1 MTPEIDV
8 RSILIEEGLIATDG
22 SDYSSNE
29 ISEPEELFLEEPEN
43 GDNHSNTRLEDT
55 ELSCINLMIH
65 GKSEFYKG
73 RLLTREE
80 EASLGRRIQAGI
92 RAERILQ
99 RNSHLLEE
107 KQTKG
112 LENVIEIGG
121 KAVKELAANNI
132 GLVVNIAGRYKH
144 YQEERGL
151 KFADVI
157 ENGHIGL
164 MIATRKFDPEKGN
177 KFSTYATWWIRNS
190 INREFRNT
198 SSTVRIPYNMHTQ
211 LRKYLQ
217 TLRELFPEGEVDEEA
232 LRQEMGLTK
241 REIKSRRQALKMLRV
256 ESLNEPINEDKDSDE
271 FGDFIEDR
279 TNRFPDPEQNAISS
293 LMEEDVKSAL
303 LDIDPR
309 SARIIR
315 MRYGM
320 DKYEPHTLGEVGDKL
335 GLTRERIRQLEAK
348 GLRELRHPRIKRKL
362 KGYIENLN

>member
-8 RSILIEEGLIATDG
+8 RSILIEEGLIEADG
-22 SDYSSNE
+22 PDDSSDE
-29 ISEPEELFLEEPEN
+29 IYEPEEMSLAEPEN
-43 GDNHSNTRLEDT
+43 GGNGRLEDA
-55 ELSCINLMIH
+55 ELSCINLMMH
-65 GKSEFYKG
+65 SKSEFYKG
-73 RLLTREE
+73 RLLTQEE
-80 EASLGRRIQAGI
+80 EVSLGRRIQAGI

-107 KQTKG
+107 KQTKE
-112 LENVIEIGG
+112 LENVIEQGG
-121 KAVKELAANNI
+121 EAGKELAANNI

-151 KFADVI
+151 NFADII

-177 KFSTYATWWIRNS
+177 KFSTYATWWIRNY
-190 INREFRNT
+190 ITREFRKT
-198 SSTVRIPYNMHTQ
+198 SSTVRIPDNMRT
-211 LRKYLQ
+211 K
-217 TLRELFPEGEVDEEA
+217 LREYIKTRYEVFADEEIDEDS
-232 LRQEMGLTK
+232 LREERDLSE
-241 REIKSRRQALKMLRV
+241 REIKTRRQALKMLKL
-256 ESLNEPINEDKDSDE
+256 ESLNEPINEDKDPDE

-279 TNRFPDPEQNAISS
+279 TNRFPDPEQGAINSI
-293 LMEEDVKSAL
+293 MEEDVRSAL

-320 DKYEPHTLGEVGDKL
+320 DDYEQHNLREIGEKM

-348 GLRELRHPRIKRKL
+348 GLRELRHPRIKRRL
-362 KGYIENLN
+362 EPYSQN